1 MKGFMQAL
9 NHRVDDPIRYE
20 LSFTDQTEPINP
32 WIGHK
37 LRLEFLGEKKCVAC
51 GRKVKKLYQGGYC
64 FPCVTTLAET
74 DLCIVKPHECHFHL
88 GTCRDEDF
96 GKAYCMVPH
105 YVYLA
110 VSSQA
115 KVGLTR
121 KGREFTRW
129 VDQGAHQAVIFAQL
143 GTRKLA
149 GDLEMEIAKNM
160 PDKTNWRHLVQGIT
174 TDVDLLDLAMVTKE
188 KLPESMQA
196 YVLPEFAL
204 HTFTYPVMEGVA
216 PKAISVNLENNPIE
230 SVLLGIRGQYLLF
243 EQGAINVKKHAGMLC
258 KVDLE

>member
-1 MKGFMQAL
+1 MDGILKAL
-9 NHRVDDPIRYE
+9 NHRVQEPVFYE
-20 LSFTDQTEPINP
+20 LLVGDQTQALNP
-32 WIGHK
+32 LIGHT
-37 LRLEFLGEKKCVAC
+37 LRLEFLGEKQCVAC

-88 GTCRDEDF
+88 GTCRDEEY
-96 GKAYCMVPH
+96 GRTHCMIQH

-129 VDQGAHQAVIFAQL
+129 VDQGANQAVLLAQVD
-143 GTRKLA
+143 TRKLA
-149 GDLEMEIAKNM
+149 GELEMEIAKNL

-174 TDVDLLDLAMVTKE
+174 TEVDLLDLANVTKNS
-188 KLPESMQA
+188 LPKSMQG
-196 YVLPEFAL
+196 YVLPEFTL
-204 HTFTYPVMEGVA
+204 HKFTYPVLESIT
-216 PKAISVNLENNPIE
+216 PKAKSIDLEKNTIE
-230 SVLLGIRGQYLLF
+230 SVLLGVRGQYLLF
-243 EQGAINVKKHAGMLC
+243 EQGAVNVKKHAGMLC
-258 KVDLE
+258 KVDFK